1 MSINSV
7 SSIGS
12 FTGCQ
17 GSNLSE
23 ETKRKLRELGVEP
36 STVANEFQAQQLI
49 KTLEQ
54 KLEQVHKSAS
64 FGNAR
69 KATTGEAE
77 LIAKAKA
84 LANQVGISVS
94 STDSLSD
101 IFSKIKAKINTMEA
115 QGQDIKAYKS
125 ELSALED
132 KYSTVQQNQSS
143 MLSAMNYTA
152 SLNKYML
159 GFKIKK
165 EK

>member
-1 MSINSV
+1 MFALRKITNDGLEMNFSLGDSYTLV
-7 SSIGS
+7 
-12 FTGCQ
+12 
-17 GSNLSE
+17 
-23 ETKRKLRELGVEP
+23 TKDRSPK
-36 STVANEFQAQQLI
+36 EFED
-49 KTLEQ
+49 KM
-54 KLEQVHKSAS
+54 KDHP
-64 FGNAR
+64 FYD
-69 KATTGEAE
+69 KAYAF
-77 LIAKAKA
+77 IAKAKA

-115 QGQDIKAYKS
+115 QGQDIKACKS

-159 GFKIKK
+159 GL
-165 EK
+165 

>member
-17 GSNLSE
+17 SSNLSE

-69 KATTGEAE
+69 KATSGEAE

-101 IFSKIKAKINTMEA
+101 IFSKIKAKINTMKA
-115 QGQDIKAYKS
+115 QGQDIKACKS

-159 GFKIKK
+159 GL
-165 EK
+165 

>member
-17 GSNLSE
+17 SSNLSE

-69 KATTGEAE
+69 KATSGEAE

-101 IFSKIKAKINTMEA
+101 IFSKIKAKINTREA
-115 QGQDIKAYKS
+115 QGQDIKACKS

-159 GFKIKK
+159 GL
-165 EK
+165 

>member
-17 GSNLSE
+17 SSNLSE

-152 SLNKYML
+152 ILNKYML
-159 GFKIKK
+159 GL
-165 EK
+165 

>member
-17 GSNLSE
+17 SSNLSE

-49 KTLEQ
+49 KNLEQ

-101 IFSKIKAKINTMEA
+101 IFSKIKAKINIMEA
-115 QGQDIKAYKS
+115 QGQDIKACKS

-159 GFKIKK
+159 GL
-165 EK
+165 

>member
-12 FTGCQ
+12 TGCQ

-69 KATTGEAE
+69 KATSGEAE

-159 GFKIKK
+159 GL
-165 EK
+165 

>member
-17 GSNLSE
+17 SSNLSE

-84 LANQVGISVS
+84 LANQGGISVS

-159 GFKIKK
+159 GL
-165 EK
+165 

>member
-17 GSNLSE
+17 SSNLSE

-49 KTLEQ
+49 KILEQ

-159 GFKIKK
+159 GL
-165 EK
+165 

>member
-49 KTLEQ
+49 KILEQ

-69 KATTGEAE
+69 KATSGEAE

-115 QGQDIKAYKS
+115 QGQDIKACKS
-125 ELSALED
+125 ELSVLED

-159 GFKIKK
+159 GL
-165 EK
+165 

>member
-17 GSNLSE
+17 SSNLSE

-64 FGNAR
+64 FGNVR

-77 LIAKAKA
+77 LIAKVKA

-115 QGQDIKAYKS
+115 QGQDIKACKS

-159 GFKIKK
+159 GL
-165 EK
+165 

>member
-17 GSNLSE
+17 SSNLSE

-69 KATTGEAE
+69 KVTTGEAE

-159 GFKIKK
+159 GL
-165 EK
+165 

>member
-17 GSNLSE
+17 SSNLSE

-49 KTLEQ
+49 KILEQ

-64 FGNAR
+64 LGNAR

-77 LIAKAKA
+77 LIAYYIKGV
-84 LANQVGISVS
+84 ANKKNYFVRCEHHCCK
-94 STDSLSD
+94 TMN
-101 IFSKIKAKINTMEA
+101 FRKTNTAIEA
-115 QGQDIKAYKS
+115 WNRRAQ
-125 ELSALED
+125 
-132 KYSTVQQNQSS
+132 
-143 MLSAMNYTA
+143 
-152 SLNKYML
+152 
-159 GFKIKK
+159 
-165 EK
+165 

>member
-17 GSNLSE
+17 SSNLSE

-36 STVANEFQAQQLI
+36 STIANEFQAQQLI

-159 GFKIKK
+159 GL
-165 EK
+165 

>member
-17 GSNLSE
+17 SSNLSE

-36 STVANEFQAQQLI
+36 STIANEFQAQQLI

-64 FGNAR
+64 FGNVR

-77 LIAKAKA
+77 LIAKVKA

-159 GFKIKK
+159 GL
-165 EK
+165 

>member
-17 GSNLSE
+17 SSNLSE

-69 KATTGEAE
+69 KATSGEAE

-115 QGQDIKAYKS
+115 QGQDIKACKS

-143 MLSAMNYTA
+143 MFSAMNYTA

-159 GFKIKK
+159 GL
-165 EK
+165 

>member
-49 KTLEQ
+49 KILEQ

-69 KATTGEAE
+69 KATSGEAE

-101 IFSKIKAKINTMEA
+101 IFSKIKSKINTMEA
-115 QGQDIKAYKS
+115 QGQDIKACKS

-159 GFKIKK
+159 GL
-165 EK
+165 

>member
-17 GSNLSE
+17 SSNLSE

-69 KATTGEAE
+69 KATIGEAE

-115 QGQDIKAYKS
+115 QGQDIKACKS

-159 GFKIKK
+159 GL
-165 EK
+165 

>member
-17 GSNLSE
+17 SSNLSE

-69 KATTGEAE
+69 KATSGEAE
-77 LIAKAKA
+77 FIAKAKA

-115 QGQDIKAYKS
+115 LGQDIKAYKS

-132 KYSTVQQNQSS
+132 KHPTVQQNQSS

-159 GFKIKK
+159 GL
-165 EK
+165 

>member
-7 SSIGS
+7 SSIGN

-17 GSNLSE
+17 SSNLSE

-49 KTLEQ
+49 KILEQ

-69 KATTGEAE
+69 KATSGEAE

-159 GFKIKK
+159 GL
-165 EK
+165 

>member
-17 GSNLSE
+17 SSNLSE

-159 GFKIKK
+159 GL
-165 EK
+165 

>member
-17 GSNLSE
+17 SSNLSE

-49 KTLEQ
+49 KILEQ

-69 KATTGEAE
+69 KATSGEAE

-101 IFSKIKAKINTMEA
+101 IFSKIKAKINTMQA

-159 GFKIKK
+159 GL
-165 EK
+165 

>member
-17 GSNLSE
+17 SSNLSE

-49 KTLEQ
+49 KILEQ

-84 LANQVGISVS
+84 LANQVGISLS

-159 GFKIKK
+159 GL
-165 EK
+165 

>member
-12 FTGCQ
+12 FTSCQ

-69 KATTGEAE
+69 KATSGEAE

-159 GFKIKK
+159 SL
-165 EK
+165 

>member
-17 GSNLSE
+17 SSNLSE
-23 ETKRKLRELGVEP
+23 ETKRKFRELGVEP

-69 KATTGEAE
+69 KATSGEAE

-159 GFKIKK
+159 GL
-165 EK
+165 

>member
-49 KTLEQ
+49 KILEQ

-69 KATTGEAE
+69 KATSGEAE

-101 IFSKIKAKINTMEA
+101 IFSKIKVKINTMEA

-159 GFKIKK
+159 GL
-165 EK
+165 

>member
-36 STVANEFQAQQLI
+36 FTVANEFQAQQLI

-159 GFKIKK
+159 GL
-165 EK
+165 

>member
-17 GSNLSE
+17 SSNLSE

-64 FGNAR
+64 LGNAR
-69 KATTGEAE
+69 KATSGEAE

-159 GFKIKK
+159 GL
-165 EK
+165 

>member
-17 GSNLSE
+17 SSNLSE

>member
-17 GSNLSE
+17 SSNLSE

-49 KTLEQ
+49 KILEQ

-101 IFSKIKAKINTMEA
+101 IFSKIKAKINIMEA
-115 QGQDIKAYKS
+115 QGQDIKACKS

-159 GFKIKK
+159 GL
-165 EK
+165 

>member
-17 GSNLSE
+17 SSNLSE

-49 KTLEQ
+49 KILEQ

-94 STDSLSD
+94 STDSLSN

-159 GFKIKK
+159 GL
-165 EK
+165 

>member
-17 GSNLSE
+17 SSNLSE

-49 KTLEQ
+49 KILEQ

-69 KATTGEAE
+69 KATSGEAE

-101 IFSKIKAKINTMEA
+101 IFSKIKAKINKMEA
-115 QGQDIKAYKS
+115 QGQDIKACKS

-159 GFKIKK
+159 GL
-165 EK
+165 

>member
-17 GSNLSE
+17 SSNLSE

-49 KTLEQ
+49 KILEQ

-69 KATTGEAE
+69 KATSGEAE

-159 GFKIKK
+159 GL
-165 EK
+165 

>member
-17 GSNLSE
+17 SSNLSE

-69 KATTGEAE
+69 KATRGEAE

-115 QGQDIKAYKS
+115 QGQDIKACKS

-159 GFKIKK
+159 GL
-165 EK
+165 

>member
-17 GSNLSE
+17 SSNLSE

-49 KTLEQ
+49 KILEQ

-69 KATTGEAE
+69 KAISGEAE

-115 QGQDIKAYKS
+115 QGQDIKACKS

-159 GFKIKK
+159 GL
-165 EK
+165 

>member
-17 GSNLSE
+17 SSNLSE

-64 FGNAR
+64 FGNVR

-77 LIAKAKA
+77 LIAKVKA

-115 QGQDIKAYKS
+115 QGQDIKACKS
-125 ELSALED
+125 ELSALEY

-143 MLSAMNYTA
+143 MFSAMNYTA

-159 GFKIKK
+159 GL
-165 EK
+165 